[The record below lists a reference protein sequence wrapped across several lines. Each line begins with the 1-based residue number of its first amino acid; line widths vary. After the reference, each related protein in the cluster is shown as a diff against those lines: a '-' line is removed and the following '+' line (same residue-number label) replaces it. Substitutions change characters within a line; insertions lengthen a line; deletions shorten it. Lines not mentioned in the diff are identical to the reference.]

1 MKYFRCYTF
10 GLDARI
16 FTRGSKL
23 IDSFIHP
30 FIHANISTFLSCKCF
45 GWHQSQAFQKWLIP
59 RGWQI
64 FSKEGNSLGWQIFGH
79 SLTAENL
86 GHLQGDIFWVIRC
99 SFVSGRCLFCDS
111 ESFHGDSSI
120 PGNFSPEI
128 RKSLW
133 DVGKGVVVSHVP
145 VEHVELVHL
154 HQVQVVPQ
162 DWLSDVV
169 PADIEQIN
177 WDRQPVNFCHL
188 DDVLNVFRAF

>member
-1 MKYFRCYTF
+1 MKWAERKSDNMGFFCNEQSDQ
-10 GLDARI
+10 GLYRV
-16 FTRGSKL
+16 SQKKC
-23 IDSFIHP
+23 SFE
-30 FIHANISTFLSCKCF
+30 
-45 GWHQSQAFQKWLIP
+45 
-59 RGWQI
+59 
-64 FSKEGNSLGWQIFGH
+64 EGNSLGWQIFGH

-162 DWLSDVV
+162 HWLSDVV

-177 WDRQPVNFCHL
+177 L
-188 DDVLNVFRAF
+188 DSLPTFATLMMF